1 MGLISLLQSGHW
13 KGAWVLAAIMF
24 QNFIVYGCVNIAS
37 PFYVTHLTTKG
48 KNKAVG
54 NFKFE
59 SELMLKQSYKLS
71 SFMVTCGLL
80 HNIIQYYIILLHNLL
95 NWISNETASSR

>member
-71 SFMVTCGLL
+71 SFMVKVQIKYKRVVMYNTG
-80 HNIIQYYIILLHNLL
+80 
-95 NWISNETASSR
+95 